1 LNPTPVL
8 LMVLAL
14 LFERPMHPYEMQRIV
29 AERGKN
35 SVINIKRGSIYHAV
49 ERLQS
54 AGLLDER
61 ETSRDGRRPERTV
74 YQLTDSGRDE
84 LHAWMLAMLRRPKE
98 EFPEFATVV
107 SFLPVL
113 EPVDVAGTL
122 RQRIVML
129 DRTIGGLEATLRSI
143 GDRMPR
149 VFLIEEEYQLAMV
162 RAERDWVTSLL
173 DELDAGRFGWS
184 WAELQRYGDSMASG
198 PPKEEPPNDEA
209 VESSATE
216 RAPAERD
223 PAERDP
229 AERARTKS
237 GPQNAP
243 ARKAPRRTPADREA
257 TP

>member
-1 LNPTPVL
+1 MTVLRLNPTPVL

-54 AGLLDER
+54 AGLLDEL

-74 YQLTDSGRDE
+74 YQLTDAGRDE
-84 LHAWMLAMLRRPKE
+84 LHAWMLAMLRQPKE

-113 EPVDVAGTL
+113 EPEAVAGTL

-149 VFLIEEEYQLAMV
+149 MPRVFLIEEEYQLAMV
-162 RAERDWVTSLL
+162 RAERDWVTALL

-184 WAELQRYGDSMASG
+184 WAELRQYGDSMASG
-198 PPKEEPPNDEA
+198 PPKQERPKQEPPKEQPSKE
-209 VESSATE
+209 VS
-216 RAPAERD
+216 R
-223 PAERDP
+223 
-229 AERARTKS
+229 
-237 GPQNAP
+237 
-243 ARKAPRRTPADREA
+243 RKPADREG